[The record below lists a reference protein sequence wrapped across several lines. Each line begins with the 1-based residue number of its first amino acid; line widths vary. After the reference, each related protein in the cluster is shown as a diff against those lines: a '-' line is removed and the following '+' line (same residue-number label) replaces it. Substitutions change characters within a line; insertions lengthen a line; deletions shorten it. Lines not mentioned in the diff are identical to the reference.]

1 MAAVNM
7 KKMMFVLTFVPCLA
21 FAQGKESFIV
31 QQAYAEMQRVQ
42 GQISV
47 LQSNLNELQ
56 GRVARLE
63 SGNDSQS
70 LRREVEALRAEVAS
84 LRRQLGTQ
92 RDEIVRDLSGRLAK
106 MQPPSPPPARHE
118 PTKRTVIGPHSE
130 YVVEAGDTLS
140 LISQA
145 TGVPIRRIK
154 EMNNLKNDNLRIG
167 QKLMLPKDK

>member
-1 MAAVNM
+1 MATVNM
-7 KKMMFVLTFVPCLA
+7 KKTMLVLAFVPCLA
-21 FAQGKESFIV
+21 LAQGKESFIV

-56 GRVARLE
+56 GRVAQLE
-63 SGNDSQS
+63 SGNDGQS

-92 RDEIVRDLSGRLAK
+92 RDEIVRDLSGRLVK
-106 MQPPSPPPARHE
+106 MQPPSPPPMRHE
-118 PTKRTVIGPHSE
+118 PPKRAVVGPHNE
-130 YVVEAGDTLS
+130 YVVEKGDTLS

-145 TGVPIRRIK
+145 TGVPIRKIK
-154 EMNNLKNDNLRIG
+154 EMNGLKNDDIRIG
-167 QKLMLPKDK
+167 QKLMLPKD

>member
-1 MAAVNM
+1 M
-7 KKMMFVLTFVPCLA
+7 KKAMFALAFVPCLA
-21 FAQGKESFIV
+21 LAQGKESFVV

-42 GQISV
+42 GQVNV

-63 SGNDSQS
+63 GNNDSQS

-92 RDEIVRDLSGRLAK
+92 RDEIVRDLSGRLAT
-106 MQPPSPPPARHE
+106 MQASAPPARSE
-118 PTKRTVIGPHSE
+118 PTKRAVIGPHNE
-130 YVVEAGDTLS
+130 YVVEKGDTLS
-140 LISQA
+140 VISQA
-145 TGVPIRRIK
+145 TGVPIRKIK

-167 QKLMLPKDK
+167 QKLMLPK